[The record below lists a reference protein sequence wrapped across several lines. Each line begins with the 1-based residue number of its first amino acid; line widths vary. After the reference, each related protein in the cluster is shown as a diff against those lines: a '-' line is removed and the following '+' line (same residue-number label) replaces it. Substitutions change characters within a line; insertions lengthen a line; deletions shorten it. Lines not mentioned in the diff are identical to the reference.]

1 MPDLEI
7 DPGDYRERKPK
18 GWRWRLPW
26 SHPVSARTPFVGML
40 LMLGFVAYGP
50 GAALHPL
57 LGFTLWA
64 AVTYLLLRFF
74 RLLLR
79 HRQLL
84 LRLCRPRKS
93 RLDPVL

>member
-40 LMLGFVAYGP
+40 LMLGFVAYAFINAPHGVHLGYLSGVAVCALLA
-50 GAALHPL
+50 GALFILAFH
-57 LGFTLWA
+57 
-64 AVTYLLLRFF
+64 
-74 RLLLR
+74 
-79 HRQLL
+79 
-84 LRLCRPRKS
+84 
-93 RLDPVL
+93 DN